1 MDKICENGICREMTQ
16 EEITQMNAQAEEAEK
31 EYWSSITYK
40 QAIIDQIRLRYDND
54 DENALLR
61 QRDTKP
67 EEFEEYNTYCE
78 QCKAYVKSKMGLEE

>member
-1 MDKICENGICREMTQ
+1 MRKFDGKSYRDMTPD
-16 EEITQMNAQAEEAEK
+16 EIAKLQAEQEQAEK
-31 EYWSSITYK
+31 EYWSNITYK
-40 QAIIDQIRLRYDND
+40 QAIIDQIRLKYDND